1 MHSALTL
8 LNFDKMSA
16 EIKNE
21 LAVAAL
27 ERGTVI
33 DHIPSSAVFK
43 AVEILGLAQTP
54 HAVTIG
60 CNLASAKLGTKGII
74 KVADMEFDDAT
85 LNRIAL
91 IAPNAVVNVI
101 RDYSVV
107 EKHPITLPDTIT
119 GIVRCENPKCIT
131 NNEPMP
137 TKFDVV
143 EREPST
149 IIRCRYCNHTVKGA
163 EAKIL

>member
-1 MHSALTL
+1 M
-8 LNFDKMSA
+8 
-16 EIKNE
+16 KNE

-43 AVEILGLAQTP
+43 AVKILGLENTP

-60 CNLASAKLGTKGII
+60 CNLASAKFGNKGII

-91 IAPNAVVNVI
+91 IAPTAVINII
-101 RDYSVV
+101 RDYHVV
-107 EKHPITLPDTIT
+107 EKHPVALPDTIV
-119 GIVRCENPKCIT
+119 GIVRCANPKCVT
-131 NNEPMP
+131 NNEPMA

-143 EREPST
+143 AREPHT
-149 IIRCRYCNHTVKGA
+149 LIRCRYCNHSVAGDQ
-163 EAKIL
+163 AKIL